1 MLVMKFGG
9 TSVGTAD
16 SIKEV
21 VGIIR
26 DYKDKK
32 PLVVVSALSK
42 VTDMLIEA
50 AKMAVNGE
58 VSVDDIRERHLDV
71 IKRLELDAAIL
82 EPELKEL
89 GHALTGVSY
98 VKKLMPEL
106 YAVVVS
112 FGERMSSKIIAA
124 YARSAGLNAAAY
136 NAFDLGLKTDS
147 NYEEAEVLPE
157 SYSLIPVSVGNIG
170 QDEVPIVTGFI
181 AKDSSGSITTLGR
194 GGSDYTASIFAAALN
209 AEEVQIWTDV
219 DGILSADPKIVPS
232 AKTIKEI
239 SFSEAAELAFFGA
252 RVLHPKTVTPALN
265 KNIPVRILNT
275 FNRSSSG
282 TVIVKVKNENDSELI
297 TAIACK
303 RSISAINISSPK
315 MLLAYGFMK
324 KIFDAFARNK
334 ISVDVVSTSEVSVSI
349 TVDAKYGL
357 TGLLKELNALGAVNV
372 AYDKASVSL
381 VGSGLKN
388 TPGIAGIIFGTL
400 GEAGINVEMIS
411 MGASEINISFIVEE
425 KNVEKAVKL
434 LHKAFFDMSET
445 LKHKPFASAG
455 GKQAS
460 VSESQKPSVSDD
472 ARKLKLPT
480 HAQEH
485 APGFSPGVLD
495 KTIKTG
501 KLSQNKS
508 WRMI

>member
-71 IKRLELDAAIL
+71 IKHLELDAAIL

-282 TVIVKVKNENDSELI
+282 TVIVKNENDSELI

-303 RSISAINISSPK
+303 RRISAINISSPK